1 MGCPAPR
8 RFNAQGAESS
18 NPSAFHR
25 RGRDLLA
32 RHCSFKNC
40 IIRAP
45 VMSSLQ
51 RMGNGF
57 VVAAMALMGGSG
69 FVVYAGAALAESFL
83 PTVMRD
89 LPDLLYD
96 APYRVVANGGVLEQL
111 RK

>member
-1 MGCPAPR
+1 
-8 RFNAQGAESS
+8 
-18 NPSAFHR
+18 
-25 RGRDLLA
+25 LA